1 MRSLQSWTVIG
12 AYGVGLGIAEWLA
25 LYHEPVQSIYG
36 GLGLLGL
43 SLILAFT
50 VPRRW
55 RTGPNR
61 NTWIVAGL
69 IALLAASWWAWRFPK
84 VGENDI
90 SHHIQAKNA
99 SDAAIE
105 QVITGWVD
113 SPAQIT
119 RGDRIRF
126 TLKTEEIQN
135 QGENGQLLGAAATV
149 TGKVYVTLPQDT
161 ADTAQESETAKQ
173 DIHPGQK
180 VQITGKLYEPKPAD
194 YPGAFDFRAYL
205 KRQGIF
211 AGISLYSTKSF
222 NCLDNCLPSDPPD
235 WGMMR
240 FRYELANVRSHIV
253 NSLITG
259 LGSPNGELVG
269 GMVLGRQAANV
280 PYDLQDAFMK
290 AGLAHTLAASGFH
303 VSLLLSVVIWATRG
317 LGAKTR
323 LGIGLG
329 VLTFYVGL
337 TGIQP
342 SVMRAAL
349 MGVGGL
355 IGMVMERR
363 VKQYAALAGVVFLL
377 LLFNPL
383 WTGNVG
389 FWLSVLATLGLVV
402 TVQPLTKALDWLP
415 PTIAALVSVPI
426 AAFLW
431 TLPLAL
437 FTFGVISPY
446 SIILN
451 ILTTPL
457 IIVITLGGI
466 VTIPI
471 GLTLTAVG
479 WTDFYQF
486 IASWSL
492 SKIVEALIFL
502 VNICNSL
509 PGSSYAVGKILLP
522 QMLLIYGLIFLSWL
536 QPWWQKRRWMAS
548 ALALAMVA
556 VPIGY
561 ARAATVELTVLD
573 ADFPTVILR
582 DRTQTHL
589 ITDGN
594 EKTVRHGILPM
605 LQQDGVNRIAAAI
618 APTVKAD
625 ESEGWKS
632 LQAKTPMNQLF
643 SVHAFESVPNLT
655 IQPLPTSQTNQTGQ
669 IQTQVIYSDPSIIQ
683 VKFQDQTWLIAEY
696 FGQEMQDSLRQTKAL
711 QDVDVLL
718 WYGGFIQ
725 DQVLTQIKPEVAI
738 AFGRLKP
745 DIEKELEDRDITVF
759 WTQRDGAIQWTP
771 ERQFV
776 ALAEGGIGE

>member
-1 MRSLQSWTVIG
+1 MRSLQSWIVIG
-12 AYGVGLGIAEWLA
+12 AYVLGLGVAEWLA
-25 LYHEPVQSIYG
+25 QHHELIDSIYG
-36 GLGLLGL
+36 GLGLLGI
-43 SLILAFT
+43 SLVLAFT
-50 VPRRW
+50 LPRYW
-55 RTGPNR
+55 RPGPSR
-61 NTWIVAGL
+61 KTWMVAGL
-69 IALLAASWWAWRFPK
+69 VALLAASWWTLRFPK
-84 VGENDI
+84 VGETDV
-90 SHHIQAKNA
+90 SRHLQKNTPSPA
-99 SDAAIE
+99 VE
-105 QVITGWVD
+105 HVITGWVN
-113 SPAQIT
+113 SPPQIT

-126 TLKTEEIQN
+126 TLQVDSVQDQTKPT
-135 QGENGQLLGAAATV
+135 
-149 TGKVYVTLPQDT
+149 TGKVYVTLPQD
-161 ADTAQESETAKQ
+161 DESQ
-173 DIHPGQK
+173 PGSQLSVNGQRLYPGQK
-180 VQITGKLYEPKPAD
+180 VQVTGKLYEPKPAD
-194 YPGAFDFRAYL
+194 YPGAFDFQAYL

-211 AGISLYSTKSF
+211 TGVSLYSTKSF
-222 NCLDNCLPSDPPD
+222 SCLENCLPSDLPD
-235 WGMMR
+235 LGMR
-240 FRYELANVRSHIV
+240 RLQYELANVRSHIV
-253 NSLITG
+253 NSLVAG

-323 LGIGLG
+323 LGIGIG
-329 VLTFYVGL
+329 VLIVYVGL

-377 LLFNPL
+377 LLVNPL
-383 WTGNVG
+383 WMGSLG

-402 TVQPLTKALDWLP
+402 TVQPLTKAMDWMP

-437 FTFGVISPY
+437 FAFGVVSPY

-457 IIVITLGGI
+457 IIGITLGGI

-471 GLTLTAVG
+471 GLILTAVG

-492 SKIVEALIFL
+492 GKIVEVLIFL

-548 ALALAMVA
+548 ALALVMVA

-594 EKTVRHGILPM
+594 EKTVRHGILPI

-618 APTVKAD
+618 APTTKSD
-625 ESEGWKS
+625 EPEGWNS
-632 LQAKTPMNQLF
+632 LQAKTPITRLF
-643 SVHAFESVPNLT
+643 SVHSSFESVPGFT
-655 IQPLPTSQTNQTGQ
+655 IQPLPTTQTNQTGQ

-683 VKFQDQTWLIAEY
+683 VEFQDQKWLIAEF
-696 FGQEMQDSLRQTKAL
+696 FGKDVQDSLRQTSAL

-725 DQVLTQIKPEVAI
+725 DQVLEQIKPEVAI
-738 AFGRLKP
+738 AFGRLKS
-745 DIEKELEDRDITVF
+745 DVEDDLKAKGIETF

-776 ALAEGGIGE
+776 TLAEKGME

>member
-12 AYGVGLGIAEWLA
+12 AYVLGLGIAEWLA
-25 LYHEPVQSIYG
+25 LHHEPMRGLYG
-36 GLGLLGL
+36 GFGLLGI

-50 VPRRW
+50 LPRRW
-55 RTGPNR
+55 RTGPSR

-69 IALLAASWWAWRFPK
+69 VALLAASWWALRFPK

-90 SHHIQAKNA
+90 SRHIHAENG

-113 SPAQIT
+113 SSAQIT

-126 TLKTEEIQN
+126 TLKAEDIQN
-135 QGENGQLLGAAATV
+135 QDKNSQLLGTAATV

-173 DIHPGQK
+173 DIYPGQK
-180 VQITGKLYEPKPAD
+180 VQITGKLYEPKAAD
-194 YPGAFDFRAYL
+194 YPGAFDFQAYL

-211 AGISLYSTKSF
+211 AGVSLYSTKSF
-222 NCLDNCLPSDPPD
+222 NCLENCSPADPPD
-235 WGMMR
+235 WGIQR
-240 FRYELANVRSHIV
+240 LQYELANVRSHIV
-253 NSLITG
+253 TSLVRG

-317 LGAKTR
+317 LGSKTR
-323 LGIGLG
+323 LGIGIS
-329 VLTFYVGL
+329 VLIFYVGL

-383 WTGNVG
+383 WMGSLG

-402 TVQPLTKALDWLP
+402 TVQPLTKALDWMP

-437 FTFGVISPY
+437 FAFGVVSPY

-466 VTIPI
+466 ATIPI
-471 GLTLTAVG
+471 GLVLTAVG

-492 SKIVEALIFL
+492 GKIVEALIFL

-605 LQQDGVNRIAAAI
+605 LQQDGVNRITAAI
-618 APTVKAD
+618 APTIAAD
-625 ESEGWKS
+625 ESDGWKS
-632 LQAKTPMNQLF
+632 LQTKTPITQLF
-643 SVHAFESVPNLT
+643 SVHAFELIPGLA
-655 IQPLPTSQTNQTGQ
+655 IQPLPTTQTNKTGQ

-683 VKFQDQTWLIAEY
+683 VEFQDQTWLIAEF
-696 FGQEMQDSLRQTKAL
+696 FGKDVQDNLRQTQAL

-725 DQVLTQIKPEVAI
+725 DQVLEQIKPEVAI
-738 AFGRLKP
+738 AFGRLRPDVEEALEKH
-745 DIEKELEDRDITVF
+745 DIEVF

-776 ALAEGGIGE
+776 ALAEGGVGE